1 MKICSCGKYA
11 GVHSLTRFCQEEN
24 TDLFEENKMSESSRR
39 IEMTSGVQK
48 SVPKIN
54 IQLSVEEINR
64 IITALSVRLS
74 TCSKIE
80 FDETVSLIRALRAAI
95 KID

>member
-39 IEMTSGVQK
+39 IEMASGVQK